1 MFVLLSG
8 LCFFNLCRIYRL
20 FCCMKRIIL
29 FCILLYH
36 CFSLSA
42 QYERAVQWEEKIQEL
57 RDKNRKEGIKQGCV
71 LFIGSSTFTRWG
83 DAQKYFPNS
92 VVVNRAFGGSMM
104 CDQIYFFDEVIKPFN
119 PSQIVIYEGD
129 NDLNGTLTTPEQF
142 MEDVICMSRL
152 IHYHYPKC
160 KILLV
165 SIKPCPARVQSFDK
179 YKKANLLMEK
189 YAVLYDYIDFVS
201 VWNKFVDENDRP
213 IMKYFMDDQ
222 IHITPEAYLLFK

>member
-1 MFVLLSG
+1 
-8 LCFFNLCRIYRL
+8 
-20 FCCMKRIIL
+20 
-29 FCILLYH
+29 
-36 CFSLSA
+36 
-42 QYERAVQWEEKIQEL
+42 
-57 RDKNRKEGIKQGCV
+57 
-71 LFIGSSTFTRWG
+71 
-83 DAQKYFPNS
+83 
-92 VVVNRAFGGSMM
+92 
-104 CDQIYFFDEVIKPFN
+104 
-119 PSQIVIYEGD
+119 
-129 NDLNGTLTTPEQF
+129 

-222 IHITPEAYLLFK
+222 IHITPEAYLLFKEVMEDKLLKNELKTKMKVYWFSLLVFY

>member
-1 MFVLLSG
+1 
-8 LCFFNLCRIYRL
+8 
-20 FCCMKRIIL
+20 MKRIIL

-104 CDQIYFFDEVIKPFN
+104 CDQIYFLMK
-119 PSQIVIYEGD
+119 S
-129 NDLNGTLTTPEQF
+129 LN
-142 MEDVICMSRL
+142 RL
-152 IHYHYPKC
+152 I
-160 KILLV
+160 LV
-165 SIKPCPARVQSFDK
+165 K
-179 YKKANLLMEK
+179 
-189 YAVLYDYIDFVS
+189 
-201 VWNKFVDENDRP
+201 
-213 IMKYFMDDQ
+213 
-222 IHITPEAYLLFK
+222 LLFMRVITT